1 MDGGKLQG
9 YWVATSSFEALRIP
23 INLNING
30 IRESVLEMMGGARIM
45 ADVSDFQCDTNAIES
60 RDQALA
66 LLVHLG
72 YLAYDEENEE
82 VFIPNREIKGE
93 FDKSIKLSEWKE
105 VIRALNNSDKLL
117 KATWNCD
124 EKAVSGY
131 IEQAHQDISSILGY
145 NNEETLRSVVSIA
158 YYTAIRFYQFIREFP
173 SGKGF
178 ADIVFLPYKHV
189 NKPLI
194 VIELKQNKSPESAIS
209 QIKEKKYSESLQ
221 KYSGDILLVGITYG
235 DDKKHY
241 CKIEKLT
248 KL

>member
-1 MDGGKLQG
+1 M
-9 YWVATSSFEALRIP
+9 
-23 INLNING
+23 
-30 IRESVLEMMGGARIM
+30 
-45 ADVSDFQCDTNAIES
+45 
-60 RDQALA
+60 
-66 LLVHLG
+66 
-72 YLAYDEENEE
+72 
-82 VFIPNREIKGE
+82 
-93 FDKSIKLSEWKE
+93 
-105 VIRALNNSDKLL
+105 NNSDKLL

-124 EKAVSGY
+124 EKAVAKY

-158 YYTAIRFYQFIREFP
+158 YYTAIRFYQFIKEFP

-178 ADIVFLPYKHV
+178 ADMAFLPYKHV

-194 VIELKQNKSPESAIS
+194 VIELKHNKSPESAIA

-221 KYSGDILLVGITYG
+221 KYSGDILLVGITYD